1 MSAFHALD
9 AARAAGV
16 EVRLDGK
23 DLVLS
28 GASAPPTDVLDML
41 RRHKLSIVALLQRPL
56 LPGAAPQ
63 PIQPWDPDDWGAF
76 YTEQVRIAED
86 DGLSRPA
93 AEARARVNCV
103 AQWLY
108 LKLEVT
114 QPGPCP
120 ICGEQDLPNDPL
132 LAIGMIGGRYWLH
145 IGCVKAWCIARRAE
159 AIAALASMGIAGPA
173 GSSS

>member
-56 LPGAAPQ
+56 LPRPSLQ
-63 PIQPWDPDDWGAF
+63 PIQPWDPDDWRAF
-76 YTEQVRIAED
+76 FGEQVGIAEG
-86 DGLSRPA
+86 DGLARPT
-93 AEARARVNCV
+93 AEARAFDSCL

-159 AIAALASMGIAGPA
+159 AIAALSSMGIRSPE
-173 GSSS
+173 GSSA